1 MVSLTELLPDIRQL
15 AFLDKVRLIRIL
27 ADEIER
33 PNNQEEIYFEP
44 YKTYYLHTPQFEVG
58 AADILMKALM
68 EASEEN

>member
-15 AFLDKVRLIRIL
+15 AFLDKIRLIRIL
-27 ADEIER
+27 ADEIDM
-33 PNNQEEIYFEP
+33 PKNQEEIYFEP

-58 AADILMKALM
+58 AADILMKALV

>member
-1 MVSLTELLPDIRQL
+1 MVSLTELLPNIRQL
-15 AFLDKVRLIRIL
+15 AFLDKIRLIRIL
-27 ADEIER
+27 ADEIDT
-33 PNNQEEIYFEP
+33 PKNQEEIYFEP